1 MISITYL
8 LIKYYLFRTCVS
20 TCPPRSYADEEN
32 VCQPCHEACEMCT
45 GPTVKNCLSCSP
57 GHVRVIDLDVCLQ
70 QCPEGYFESKFAT
83 DLQYFTGKHYRHK
96 NVTYTGLNQMV

>member
-1 MISITYL
+1 M
-8 LIKYYLFRTCVS
+8 S

-45 GPTVKNCLSCSP
+45 GPTQKNCLSCSP

-70 QCPEGYFESKFAT
+70 QCPEGYFESKCFVT
-83 DLQYFTGKHYRHK
+83 SHIHK
-96 NVTYTGLNQMV
+96 NSDKVWF